1 MTEVPLCE
9 FNIVKLYKI
18 DSKIDTFSLTDD
30 QWVILRQVLN
40 GHDILRTTGTNKWKF
55 LKALSWTQLIG
66 FGTDAF
72 SGNSRRERKCGEMIW

>member
-30 QWVILRQVLN
+30 Q
-40 GHDILRTTGTNKWKF
+40 
-55 LKALSWTQLIG
+55 
-66 FGTDAF
+66 
-72 SGNSRRERKCGEMIW
+72 

>member
-30 QWVILRQVLN
+30 QCIRFTSTITNNDNNDDNDNDDNDNANNRSNNTVGTTFEFARN
-40 GHDILRTTGTNKWKF
+40 GELD
-55 LKALSWTQLIG
+55 LKANH
-66 FGTDAF
+66 F
-72 SGNSRRERKCGEMIW
+72 R